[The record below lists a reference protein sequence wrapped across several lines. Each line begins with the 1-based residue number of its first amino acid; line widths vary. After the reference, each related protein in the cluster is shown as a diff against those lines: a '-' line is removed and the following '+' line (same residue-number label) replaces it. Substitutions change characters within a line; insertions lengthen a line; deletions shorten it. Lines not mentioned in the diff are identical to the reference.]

1 MVEFVKYFILY
12 RKYKIQIISKTQMTI
27 IIIIIYTRY
36 NCYIYYFEIICY
48 VYFLHTVRDLVE
60 TKLVI
65 SYLVSSLFLSSDPR
79 VRLQLT
85 LLLHSRLT
93 PSLPKSN
100 DKVADLGPLLLNLLV
115 LAYNTHTFIALSFK
129 LFVFLLFFF
138 FFFTQL
144 PAFVIIRILSR
155 IQTRFNEY

>member
-1 MVEFVKYFILY
+1 MHV
-12 RKYKIQIISKTQMTI
+12 TI
-27 IIIIIYTRY
+27 V
-36 NCYIYYFEIICY
+36 IYYFEITCY

-100 DKVADLGPLLLNLLV
+100 DKVAHLGPLLLNLLV
-115 LAYNTHTFIALSFK
+115 LAYNTHTFIALSFQ
-129 LFVFLLFFF
+129 LFFCFSFF

-144 PAFVIIRILSR
+144 IAFVIIRILSR
-155 IQTRFNEY
+155 VQTRFNEY

>member
-1 MVEFVKYFILY
+1 M
-12 RKYKIQIISKTQMTI
+12 KYKLFQKHKWQSLLLLLLYIHVTI
-27 IIIIIYTRY
+27 V
-36 NCYIYYFEIICY
+36 IYYFETICY
-48 VYFLHTVRDLVE
+48 VYFLRTVRDLVE

-100 DKVADLGPLLLNLLV
+100 DKVGDLGPLLLNLLV
-115 LAYNTHTFIALSFK
+115 HAYNTHTFIALNFK
-129 LFVFLLFFF
+129 LFVFLLFSFF
-138 FFFTQL
+138 FYSVTC
-144 PAFVIIRILSR
+144 IRDNTYIKPYSDSL
-155 IQTRFNEY
+155 